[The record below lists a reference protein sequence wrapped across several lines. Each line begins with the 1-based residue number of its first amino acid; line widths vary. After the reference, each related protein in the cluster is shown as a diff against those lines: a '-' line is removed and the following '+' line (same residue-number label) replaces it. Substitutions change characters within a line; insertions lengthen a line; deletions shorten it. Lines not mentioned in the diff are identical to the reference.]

1 MSFVTSALGQFR
13 SPSFLASLSPGPSV
27 ASFLKSSGS
36 VQRPSAF
43 SQFGI
48 DQALSKLSG
57 LADKNTQKSE
67 ELASA
72 QREWQREQ
80 NRIAME
86 FNAAEAAKNRDWQA
100 MMSNT
105 AHQREVADLKAAGL
119 NPILS
124 AMGGNG
130 AAVTSGA
137 TASGY
142 TSSGARGDVDTAASA
157 GLVSL
162 LASMLQAQT
171 QIANTAVNA
180 NANLAVADKHV
191 EAQRYAAE
199 LSAGASRYSAD
210 TYAAAARY
218 TSDNSLKASQ
228 IAAAATQFSALT
240 HADATKVAASISAAA
255 QRYGADMNNLTHN
268 QVANINAQVNRDL
281 KQMGIDADFDLQEQ
295 ALANAM
301 VEASYKGGFQGT
313 GLSLGTLSDL
323 VGDVFSGGFGSSAKD
338 KSAIVR
344 KSGGVTSG
352 GGAGRRR

>member
-1 MSFVTSALGQFR
+1 MAFSPSALALVR
-13 SPSFLASLSPGPSV
+13 SPVSSFSPSPSA
-27 ASFLKSSGS
+27 ASFLKTSGA
-36 VQRPSAF
+36 VQRVSARG
-43 SQFGI
+43 QYGI
-48 DQALSKLSG
+48 DQALSKLSDI
-57 LADKNTQKSE
+57 ANSNTLKSE
-67 ELASA
+67 ALASA

-86 FNAAEAAKNRDWQA
+86 FNASEAAKNRDWQK
-100 MMSNT
+100 MMSDT
-105 AHQREVADLKAAGL
+105 AHQREIADLKAAGL

-142 TSSGARGDVDTAASA
+142 TSSGARGDVDMSAST
-157 GLVSL
+157 GLVSI

-191 EAQRYAAE
+191 QAQRFAAE

-218 TSDNSLKASQ
+218 SSDNSLKASQ
-228 IAAAATQFSALT
+228 IAAAATKFSALT

-255 QRYGADMNNLTHN
+255 SRYSADMNNLTQN
-268 QVANINAQVNRDL
+268 QVANINAEVNREL
-281 KQMGIDADFDLQEQ
+281 KQMGIDAQFDLQEQ
-295 ALANAM
+295 ELANEMSLA
-301 VEASYKGGFQGT
+301 AYKGGFLGT
-313 GLSLGTLSDL
+313 GLSLGTISDVL
-323 VGDVFSGGFGSSAKD
+323 GDFFTGGYGSSAKD
-338 KSAIVR
+338 KSTFVR
-344 KSGGVTSG
+344 KSV
-352 GGAGRRR
+352 GRSK

>member
-1 MSFVTSALGQFR
+1 MSGNTSALGWFR
-13 SPSFLASLSPGPSV
+13 NPVFPSSLAQHPRT
-27 ASFLKSSGS
+27 ASAIKSSGS
-36 VQRPSAF
+36 VQRVSAKG
-43 SQFGI
+43 QFGI
-48 DQALSKLSG
+48 DQALSQLSG

-67 ELASA
+67 ELAAA

-80 NRIAME
+80 NKIAME
-86 FNAAEAAKNRDWQA
+86 FNAAEAAKNRNWQK
-100 MMSNT
+100 MMSDT

-142 TSSGARGDVDTAASA
+142 TSAGSRGDVDMSAST

-180 NANLAVADKHV
+180 NANLAVADKHAA
-191 EAQRYAAE
+191 AQRYGADV
-199 LSAGASRYSAD
+199 SAGASRYSAD

-218 TSDNSLKASQ
+218 SSNNSLKASQ
-228 IAAAATQFSALT
+228 IAAAATQFSAVT

-255 QRYGADMNNLTHN
+255 QRYGADMNNLTQN
-268 QVANINAQVNRDL
+268 QVAQINAQVNRDL
-281 KQMGIDADFDLQEQ
+281 KEMGIKADFDLQEQ

-301 VEASYKGGFQGT
+301 AEAAYKGGFQGT
-313 GLSLGTLSDL
+313 GLSFGTLTDL
-323 VGDVFSGGFGSSAKD
+323 FTDITLGRFGTSAKS
-338 KSAIVR
+338 KSGAIR
-344 KSGGVTSG
+344 KSGGRTNG
-352 GGAGRRR
+352 GGAGRR